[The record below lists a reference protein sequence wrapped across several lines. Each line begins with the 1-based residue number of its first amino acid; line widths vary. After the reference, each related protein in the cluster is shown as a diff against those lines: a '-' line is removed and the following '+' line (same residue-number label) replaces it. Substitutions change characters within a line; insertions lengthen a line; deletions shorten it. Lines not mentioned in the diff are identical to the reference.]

1 MAPEKDYTHRSWIAV
16 TLLIAVLIGLSL
28 IPPQTLGGVSLR
40 RANILSDLISFEEDL
55 EKAEK
60 AIDLDDA
67 DFHIDLTQVAR
78 QIADTVPQHAPTTYE
93 WNLRE
98 EADDTTAHPRLPDSV
113 RLSPTLIPIEDFD
126 TTGHSRLTAFYEKLQ
141 KGDAPVRIAVMGD
154 SFVEG
159 DILSSDLR
167 EKLQLRFGGSGAGF
181 APMASPLTGFRRTIK
196 TQSKGWDSYNIM
208 QRRNTPAA
216 ISDYYY
222 ISGWLCQPSDGAS
235 VRWEGS
241 SDRACLDSCRTA
253 RILFVSRDDSR
264 IEVTVNDRDNRTF
277 DIEGSPAVRQIVVH
291 DDIRSLSF
299 KVLSGA
305 AETIGY
311 GAIFESAPGVVVD
324 NYSIRS
330 NNGQAMFW
338 TSPTVNAQINEML
351 GYDLVILQYGL
362 NIMQA
367 DRRDYSLYA
376 RQVEKMIRFAQS
388 CFPSAAVMV
397 MGVSD
402 RSQKNEDGIVPMES
416 ARDLSRWQR
425 EAASACGAAFWN
437 TYEAMQLMGGMTRF
451 VANGWAGKDYTHIN
465 YAGGAQVARA
475 LYHAMLLGARDYG
488 RAVRE
493 RLEKSR
499 PVITEPLL
507 EIEPSADGALLLDT
521 TEIELFGE

>member
-98 EADDTTAHPRLPDSV
+98 EADDTTAQPRLPDSV

-208 QRRNTPAA
+208 QRRNTPRRYQRLLLHLGLA
-216 ISDYYY
+216 
-222 ISGWLCQPSDGAS
+222 LP
-235 VRWEGS
+235 
-241 SDRACLDSCRTA
+241 
-253 RILFVSRDDSR
+253 
-264 IEVTVNDRDNRTF
+264 TF
-277 DIEGSPAVRQIVVH
+277 GRSLRSLGRFSPGRYPGQLPHGPDPVRQ
-291 DDIRSLSF
+291 
-299 KVLSGA
+299 
-305 AETIGY
+305 
-311 GAIFESAPGVVVD
+311 P
-324 NYSIRS
+324 
-330 NNGQAMFW
+330 
-338 TSPTVNAQINEML
+338 
-351 GYDLVILQYGL
+351 
-362 NIMQA
+362 
-367 DRRDYSLYA
+367 
-376 RQVEKMIRFAQS
+376 
-388 CFPSAAVMV
+388 
-397 MGVSD
+397 
-402 RSQKNEDGIVPMES
+402 
-416 ARDLSRWQR
+416 
-425 EAASACGAAFWN
+425 
-437 TYEAMQLMGGMTRF
+437 
-451 VANGWAGKDYTHIN
+451 
-465 YAGGAQVARA
+465 
-475 LYHAMLLGARDYG
+475 
-488 RAVRE
+488 
-493 RLEKSR
+493 
-499 PVITEPLL
+499 
-507 EIEPSADGALLLDT
+507 
-521 TEIELFGE
+521 

>member
-67 DFHIDLTQVAR
+67 DFHIALTQVAR

-98 EADDTTAHPRLPDSV
+98 EADDTTAQPRLPDSV

-330 NNGQAMFW
+330 NNGQALFG
-338 TSPTVNAQINEML
+338 TNPSVNAQIDAFAE
-351 GYDLVILQYGL
+351 YDLVILQYGL
-362 NIMQA
+362 NIMQEGVTN
-367 DRRDYSLYA
+367 YSAYA
-376 RQVEKMIRFAQS
+376 ARVEKMIAFVRS
-388 CFPSAAVMV
+388 CFPEAAVLV
-397 MGVSD
+397 LSTSD
-402 RSQKNEDGIVPMES
+402 RSVKSDTGFAPMSS
-416 ARDLSRWQR
+416 APAMVDWQR
-425 EAASACGAAFWN
+425 RAARATGAAFWSV
-437 TYEAMQLMGGMTRF
+437 YDAMRAQGGMERF

-465 YAGGAQVARA
+465 YAGGRQVAYA
-475 LYHAMLLGARDYG
+475 LVDALDARVAAILRQRQQAALPEPVLDSSKI
-488 RAVRE
+488 AALDE
-493 RLEKSR
+493 TMNLR
-499 PVITEPLL
+499 PQP
-507 EIEPSADGALLLDT
+507 IEPR
-521 TEIELFGE
+521 

>member
-1 MAPEKDYTHRSWIAV
+1 
-16 TLLIAVLIGLSL
+16 
-28 IPPQTLGGVSLR
+28 
-40 RANILSDLISFEEDL
+40 
-55 EKAEK
+55 
-60 AIDLDDA
+60 
-67 DFHIDLTQVAR
+67 
-78 QIADTVPQHAPTTYE
+78 
-93 WNLRE
+93 
-98 EADDTTAHPRLPDSV
+98 
-113 RLSPTLIPIEDFD
+113 
-126 TTGHSRLTAFYEKLQ
+126 
-141 KGDAPVRIAVMGD
+141 MGD

-305 AETIGY
+305 AGAIGY

-362 NIMQA
+362 NILEPGIRSFAKYGEQI
-367 DRRDYSLYA
+367 
-376 RQVEKMIRFAQS
+376 EKMIAYIRQ
-388 CFPSAAVMV
+388 CFPTAAVLV
-397 MGVSD
+397 MSVSD
-402 RSQKNEDGIVPMES
+402 RSVKSDSGFVPMES
-416 ARDLSRWQR
+416 APYMAAAQR
-425 EAASACGAAFWN
+425 QAAQNSGAAFWSA
-437 TYEAMQLMGGMTRF
+437 YDAMQSLGGTTPSTEVPNNILPSRPLRMTTSSTP
-451 VANGWAGKDYTHIN
+451 G
-465 YAGGAQVARA
+465 
-475 LYHAMLLGARDYG
+475 
-488 RAVRE
+488 
-493 RLEKSR
+493 KSR
-499 PVITEPLL
+499 TWK
-507 EIEPSADGALLLDT
+507 
-521 TEIELFGE
+521 

>member
-40 RANILSDLISFEEDL
+40 RVNILSDLISFEEDL

-98 EADDTTAHPRLPDSV
+98 EADDTTAQPRLPDSV

-305 AETIGY
+305 AGAIGY

-362 NIMQA
+362 NILEPGIRSFAKYGEQI
-367 DRRDYSLYA
+367 
-376 RQVEKMIRFAQS
+376 EKMIAYIRQ
-388 CFPSAAVMV
+388 CFPTAAVLV
-397 MGVSD
+397 MSVSD
-402 RSQKNEDGIVPMES
+402 RSVKSDSGFVPMDS
-416 ARDLSRWQR
+416 APYMAAAQR
-425 EAASACGAAFWN
+425 QAAQNSGAAFWSA
-437 TYEAMQLMGGMTRF
+437 YDAMQSLGGMAQF

-465 YAGGAQVARA
+465 FAGGRRVAWA
-475 LYHAMLLGARDYG
+475 LYDAINRGAEQHPPFTPVAHDNVIDTRKISHLEMMLRQAARP
-488 RAVRE
+488 RMQ
-493 RLEKSR
+493 K
-499 PVITEPLL
+499 P
-507 EIEPSADGALLLDT
+507 
-521 TEIELFGE
+521 

>member
-1 MAPEKDYTHRSWIAV
+1 
-16 TLLIAVLIGLSL
+16 
-28 IPPQTLGGVSLR
+28 
-40 RANILSDLISFEEDL
+40 
-55 EKAEK
+55 
-60 AIDLDDA
+60 
-67 DFHIDLTQVAR
+67 
-78 QIADTVPQHAPTTYE
+78 
-93 WNLRE
+93 
-98 EADDTTAHPRLPDSV
+98 
-113 RLSPTLIPIEDFD
+113 
-126 TTGHSRLTAFYEKLQ
+126 
-141 KGDAPVRIAVMGD
+141 MGD

-351 GYDLVILQYGL
+351 GCEPSVSLVVLLVFVCVFPHPVNARTVTNIALKIILFFFIFISSYAFFSLICIQGVIFSKITL
-362 NIMQA
+362 ITLSIRIPTIPITIMQTIT
-367 DRRDYSLYA
+367 L
-376 RQVEKMIRFAQS
+376 
-388 CFPSAAVMV
+388 
-397 MGVSD
+397 SD
-402 RSQKNEDGIVPMES
+402 RMRLRASFIRYPIPEVAAISSEATTAIQETPNPN
-416 ARDLSRWQR
+416 LSPT
-425 EAASACGAAFWN
+425 SICGNACGKN
-437 TYEAMQLMGGMTRF
+437 TF
-451 VANGWAGKDYTHIN
+451 VNVCHLPN
-465 YAGGAQVARA
+465 
-475 LYHAMLLGARDYG
+475 L
-488 RAVRE
+488 
-493 RLEKSR
+493 
-499 PVITEPLL
+499 
-507 EIEPSADGALLLDT
+507 
-521 TEIELFGE
+521 

>member
-98 EADDTTAHPRLPDSV
+98 EADDTTAQPRLPDSV

-305 AETIGY
+305 AGAIGY

-362 NIMQA
+362 NILEPGIRSFAKYGEQI
-367 DRRDYSLYA
+367 
-376 RQVEKMIRFAQS
+376 EKMIA
-388 CFPSAAVMV
+388 
-397 MGVSD
+397 
-402 RSQKNEDGIVPMES
+402 
-416 ARDLSRWQR
+416 
-425 EAASACGAAFWN
+425 
-437 TYEAMQLMGGMTRF
+437 
-451 VANGWAGKDYTHIN
+451 
-465 YAGGAQVARA
+465 
-475 LYHAMLLGARDYG
+475 
-488 RAVRE
+488 
-493 RLEKSR
+493 
-499 PVITEPLL
+499 
-507 EIEPSADGALLLDT
+507 
-521 TEIELFGE
+521 